1 MKNNAVYMHYLP
13 DEHAMAGRA
22 FLFTVVNTL
31 DPDYFRRA
39 QAEVERKRIAKG
51 KEAKEEEIEICP
63 EMQNVLNQYA
73 DLSVD
78 RRASPQSL
86 AMLKLGAKKR
96 KKTEKKPLE
105 ELVTKIKQL

>member
-1 MKNNAVYMHYLP
+1 MMAVRPRVLS
-13 DEHAMAGRA
+13 RIC
-22 FLFTVVNTL
+22 
-31 DPDYFRRA
+31 
-39 QAEVERKRIAKG
+39 KRICPMICP
-51 KEAKEEEIEICP
+51 EIEICP
-63 EMQNVLNQYA
+63 EMQHVLDQYA

-96 KKTEKKPLE
+96 KKTEKKPLD